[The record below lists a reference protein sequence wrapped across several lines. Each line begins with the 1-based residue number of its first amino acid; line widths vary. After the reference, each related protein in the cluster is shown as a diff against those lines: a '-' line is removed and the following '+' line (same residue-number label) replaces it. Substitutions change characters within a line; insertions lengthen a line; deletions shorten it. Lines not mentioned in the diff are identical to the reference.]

1 MKKKQMDITVT
12 NTWKDRVCPSMIE
25 FNKTD
30 FQLENAVC
38 TVYSIF
44 SYPSSGDLK
53 WLKRAVSSIE
63 NTMVVIYNE
72 TGDKKELLDSVDYSV
87 REKRVHISETIDTKE
102 REALG
107 AQAEI
112 DRMMEFSQR
121 IMSDNVNI
129 VKVTVYIVVFA
140 TSGDELIQKCR
151 EVEGRLS
158 GYGFVL
164 RRIPYK
170 MEEGFDA
177 CTPICDNRYSEF
189 TSLTMPSD
197 VFYAGLG
204 IIPSFGINDPTC
216 PQHLRFPGRRGSGD
230 KLCLSGSVLQL
241 LCRGSV

>member
-1 MKKKQMDITVT
+1 MKKKNMDITVT

-121 IMSDNVNI
+121 IMSKSQGKDP
-129 VKVTVYIVVFA
+129 
-140 TSGDELIQKCR
+140 GH
-151 EVEGRLS
+151 
-158 GYGFVL
+158 
-164 RRIPYK
+164 RRYPK
-170 MEEGFDA
+170 
-177 CTPICDNRYSEF
+177 
-189 TSLTMPSD
+189 
-197 VFYAGLG
+197 
-204 IIPSFGINDPTC
+204 
-216 PQHLRFPGRRGSGD
+216 GRRR
-230 KLCLSGSVLQL
+230 CLSPVSATNKKRQL
-241 LCRGSV
+241 RHRRRFQ

>member
-63 NTMVVIYNE
+63 NTMVVIYTE
-72 TGDKKELLDSVDYSV
+72 AGDKKELLDSVDYSV

-112 DRMMEFSQR
+112 DRMMDFSQR

-129 VKVTVYIVVFA
+129 VKVTVYIVVYA
-140 TSGDELIQKCR
+140 TTNDELVQKCR

-158 GYGFVL
+158 
-164 RRIPYK
+164 
-170 MEEGFDA
+170 
-177 CTPICDNRYSEF
+177 
-189 TSLTMPSD
+189 
-197 VFYAGLG
+197 
-204 IIPSFGINDPTC
+204 
-216 PQHLRFPGRRGSGD
+216 
-230 KLCLSGSVLQL
+230 
-241 LCRGSV
+241 